1 MKDKSS
7 KYVMEDQLQILEN
20 IKKVEAPSELYAQVL
35 GKIGDQ
41 KKDFV
46 SPKWILT
53 AAAAILILIS
63 FNIKLIEN
71 TEDSSKSDFGTLFM
85 VKSQNTFSYE

>member
-20 IKKVEAPSELYAQVL
+20 IKKVEAPSELYAQIL
-35 GKIGDQ
+35 DKIGGQ
-41 KKDFV
+41 KKDLV

-63 FNIKLIEN
+63 LNIKLIED
-71 TEDSSKSDFGTLFM
+71 TEDSSRSDFGTLFM